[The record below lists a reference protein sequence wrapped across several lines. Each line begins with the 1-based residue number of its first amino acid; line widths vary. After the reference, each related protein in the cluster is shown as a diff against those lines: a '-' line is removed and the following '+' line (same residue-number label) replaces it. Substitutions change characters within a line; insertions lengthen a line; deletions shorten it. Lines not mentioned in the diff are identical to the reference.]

1 MIPADVYAVLV
12 EGLRALFLI
21 VLPLTVAVGI
31 AGGLAGAVQTS
42 TAISDVAIGYAL
54 RLLAAAVVL
63 YMFFP
68 LMTRSVVELA
78 ERAFR

>member
-1 MIPADVYAVLV
+1 MLHGELYTVLL

-21 VLPLTVAVGI
+21 VVPLTVAVAL

-42 TAISDVAIGYAL
+42 TAITDVAIGYAM
-54 RLLAAAVVL
+54 RLLAAMIVIYLFYPAFSRTIVG
-63 YMFFP
+63 
-68 LMTRSVVELA
+68 LA